1 MDSQGAD
8 LYMSINI
15 RVVDSDIVYHVYPI
29 PTYDVLHV
37 LLNSSMKNVELSV
50 VNGEGTKVL
59 RQQVPNPTDT
69 ALGAREVELD
79 VRQLSGGVYTL
90 VVKSGSESY
99 YRKFVKY

>member
-1 MDSQGAD
+1 
-8 LYMSINI
+8 
-15 RVVDSDIVYHVYPI
+15 
-29 PTYDVLHV
+29 
-37 LLNSSMKNVELSV
+37 MKNVELSV

-69 ALGAREVELD
+69 ALDAREVELD